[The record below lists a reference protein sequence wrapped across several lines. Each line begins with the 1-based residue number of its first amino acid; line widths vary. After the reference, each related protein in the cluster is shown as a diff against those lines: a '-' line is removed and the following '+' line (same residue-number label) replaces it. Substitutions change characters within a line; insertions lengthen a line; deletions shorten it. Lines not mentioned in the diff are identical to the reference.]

1 MARANLRVGR
11 RNKTFCLFLAKD
23 RGTAYFFCMDYRRN
37 YNSDLP
43 PEFTQLLKALKQNQR
58 KLKMLGLAVFV
69 LLGLYTSF
77 YTVQPSEEAV
87 VTRFGRYDRT
97 TPPGLHFVLPF
108 WIETATKVR
117 TKLVLQEE
125 FGFRTVA
132 TEDNYGSSK
141 YAKDTFVRES
151 LTLTGDLNVADVEWI
166 VQYQISDPQKYL
178 FNAQDPRR
186 NIRDVSEAIMRRVVG
201 DRTVNEVLTTGR
213 VEIAAE
219 AQRLSQEVLDKYD
232 LGIRVVTVK
241 LQDVNPPD
249 TVKPSFNEVN
259 AAKQEQEKAINM
271 AEEAYNKVIPEAR
284 GKADET
290 VSEAE
295 GYASA
300 IVNRA
305 RGDAQRFL
313 LTLKEYRQAPEV
325 TRTRI
330 YLETMEVLFKRFKEL
345 TIIDDKV
352 KGVLPVFQ
360 QRPMQLAQEQN
371 P

>member
-1 MARANLRVGR
+1 MNY
-11 RNKTFCLFLAKD
+11 RN
-23 RGTAYFFCMDYRRN
+23 N
-37 YNSDLP
+37 YYPGGNVP
-43 PEFTQLLKALKQNQR
+43 PEFRHYLHWFQQNKR
-58 KLKMLGLAVFV
+58 WVYLFLVGLVV
-69 LLGLYTSF
+69 LMGGYTSF

-87 VTRFGRYDRT
+87 VTRFGRYERT
-97 TPPGLHFVLPF
+97 TPPGLHFLLPF
-108 WIETATKVR
+108 WIEEATKVR

-125 FGFRTVA
+125 FGFRTVSSDEG
-132 TEDNYGSSK
+132 TFSK
-141 YAKDTFVRES
+141 YTKDTFVRES

-178 FNAQDPRR
+178 FKAQDPRR

-219 AQRLSQEVLDKYD
+219 AQKLSQEVLDKYD
-232 LGIRVVTVK
+232 LGIRVITVK

-284 GKADET
+284 GKAEET
-290 VSEAE
+290 ISEAE

-300 IVNRA
+300 IVNRS

-313 LTLKEYRQAPEV
+313 LTLKEYRQAPEI

-330 YLETMEVLFKRFKEL
+330 YLETMEGLFKRFKQL
-345 TIIDDKV
+345 TIIDEKV
-352 KGVLPVFQ
+352 KGVLPVFGQ
-360 QRPMQLAQEQN
+360 SGNITPEEK